1 MDKFDK
7 QLLTILRNDARSSV
21 TDMAKAVNLSR
32 SAVTARIKKLE
43 SDGVILGAIIAKRMP
58 RKFILSMG

>member
-32 SAVTARIKKLE
+32 SAVTARIKSWK
-43 SDGVILGAIIAKRMP
+43 V
-58 RKFILSMG
+58 MG